1 MKNFFK
7 NYGIIALGLFVL
19 GIISLIANLIISY
32 ELSFSKTNTEAYE
45 VISKL
50 KNYPKPLLIFSEKN
64 VNDLNENDLSET
76 QEWLD
81 SNNSSKSKVEIKNND
96 LSILVLY
103 DGDFELLKYLNK
115 VNIIPK
121 TMISEMEIDFLKKEI
136 KLILLVTLI
145 L

>member
-7 NYGIIALGLFVL
+7 NYRIIALGLFGL

-50 KNYPKPLLIFSEKN
+50 KNYPKPLLIFAEKN
-64 VNDLNENDLSET
+64 VNDLNENDLNET

-96 LSILVLY
+96 LNILVLY
-103 DGDFELLKYLNK
+103 DGDFELLKYINK

-121 TMISEMEIDFLKKEI
+121 TMISGMEINFLKKEI
-136 KLILLVTLI
+136 KLILGSS
-145 L
+145 

>member
-7 NYGIIALGLFVL
+7 NYRVIALGLFVA

-32 ELSFSKTNTEAYE
+32 ELSFSTTNTEAYE

-50 KNYPKPLLIFSEKN
+50 KNYPKPLLIFAEKN
-64 VNDLNENDLSET
+64 VNDLNENDLNET
-76 QEWLD
+76 KKWLD
-81 SNNSSKSKVEIKNND
+81 SNNTSKSKVEIKNND

-115 VNIIPK
+115 VNILPK
-121 TMISEMEIDFLKKEI
+121 TIISEMEINFLKKEI
-136 KLILLVTLI
+136 KLILGST
-145 L
+145 

>member
-1 MKNFFK
+1 MKNFIK
-7 NYGIIALGLFVL
+7 NYRIIALGLFVT

-50 KNYPKPLLIFSEKN
+50 KNYPKPLLIFAEKN
-64 VNDLNENDLSET
+64 VNDLNENDLNET
-76 QEWLD
+76 QKWLD
-81 SNNSSKSKVEIKNND
+81 GNNTSKSKVEIKNND

-115 VNIIPK
+115 VNILPK
-121 TMISEMEIDFLKKEI
+121 TMISEMEINFLKKEI
-136 KLILLVTLI
+136 KLILGST
-145 L
+145 

>member
-7 NYGIIALGLFVL
+7 NYRIIALGLFVL

-50 KNYPKPLLIFSEKN
+50 KNYPKPLLIFAEKN
-64 VNDLNENDLSET
+64 VNDLNENDLNET
-76 QEWLD
+76 QKWLD
-81 SNNSSKSKVEIKNND
+81 SNNTSKSKVEIKNND

-115 VNIIPK
+115 VNILPK
-121 TMISEMEIDFLKKEI
+121 TMISEMEINFLKKEI
-136 KLILLVTLI
+136 KLILGST
-145 L
+145 